1 MVLTS
6 DQEITVQIIEY
17 LKKSLKNTALYE
29 EQNVAENIQMA
40 TLNSL
45 QVLFQFLIK
54 SHKLFSHILKFQSF
68 FL

>member
-6 DQEITVQIIEY
+6 DQEITIQIIEY

-29 EQNVAENIQMA
+29 EQNVTENIQMA

-45 QVLFQFLIK
+45 QVIFY
-54 SHKLFSHILKFQSF
+54 S
-68 FL
+68 